1 MSLCVDLNA
10 DLGEGAGHDEDIL
23 EFISS
28 ANIACGFHAGD
39 PTSILESIRTA
50 HELEVAVGAHPS
62 FPDRANFGR
71 KEMALPPEEIY
82 SVVMYQLGAF
92 QALARAAGAEMNH
105 VKAHGALYNMAARDR
120 SLAEVIVNAVF
131 AFDPKL
137 ILFVPPGGVFE
148 NTAKERGLQIARE
161 VFADRNYMPDGS
173 LVSRSSPDAF
183 VRDPVEAAE
192 RVIRMLREQK
202 VRAINGADVPV
213 AAETICV
220 HGDNPE
226 AVEFVQKYEARLTA
240 DEVMIA
246 RRAESM
252 TNTIEKPTDA
262 RLVQGLGLLD
272 ATMIVV
278 GSMIGSGIFIVAA
291 ESSRLIGAPG
301 WLLMTWV
308 IAGVLTITGALC
320 CAGLPP

>member
-23 EFISS
+23 EFVSS

-39 PTSILESIRTA
+39 PTSILESIRAA

-82 SVVMYQLGAF
+82 SIVTYQLGAF

-148 NTAKERGLQIARE
+148 RAAKERGLQIARE
-161 VFADRNYMPDGS
+161 VFADRNYMPDGT

-226 AVEFVQKYEARLTA
+226 AVEFVQKLRARLTSE
-240 DEVMIA
+240 EVMIA
-246 RRAESM
+246 APVRRS
-252 TNTIEKPTDA
+252 
-262 RLVQGLGLLD
+262 
-272 ATMIVV
+272 
-278 GSMIGSGIFIVAA
+278 
-291 ESSRLIGAPG
+291 
-301 WLLMTWV
+301 
-308 IAGVLTITGALC
+308 
-320 CAGLPP
+320 